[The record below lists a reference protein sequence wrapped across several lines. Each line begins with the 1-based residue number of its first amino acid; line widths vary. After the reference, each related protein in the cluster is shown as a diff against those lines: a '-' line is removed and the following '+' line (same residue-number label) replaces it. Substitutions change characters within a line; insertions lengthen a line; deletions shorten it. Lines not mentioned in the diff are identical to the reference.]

1 MRNLLLTLSYM
12 GTNYHG
18 WQVQPNGVT
27 VQEKLQEALRNVLQC
42 ETSVT
47 GCSRTD
53 SGVHAEMFCCNIKTE
68 NKIPC
73 DKLVMALNANLPY
86 DIAVNDCR
94 EVGESFHARYDC
106 KGKEYVYRIWNS
118 RVRNPFYH
126 GRTLYYPYK
135 LDSEK
140 MNETAKFFLGTHDFG
155 GFCSV
160 GSSVKTTERTV
171 TRAQVER
178 DGDIVTFRVAADGF
192 LYNMV
197 RIMVGTLL
205 EVSQGKIAAEDLPG
219 IIESKNRE
227 RAGFTAAPEGL
238 YLHRVDYEEKVYSCE
253 NE

>member
-1 MRNLLLTLSYM
+1 MRNLLLTLSYV

-18 WQVQPNGVT
+18 WQIQPNGVT
-27 VQEKLQEALRNVLQC
+27 VQEKLMEALKKVLQH
-42 ETSVT
+42 ETPVT

-53 SGVHAEMFCCNIKTE
+53 SGVHAEMFCCNIRTE

-73 DKLVMALNANLPY
+73 EKLVLALNANLPY
-86 DIAVNDCR
+86 DISVSDCR
-94 EVGESFHARYDC
+94 EVPDDFHARYNC

-118 RVRNPFYH
+118 RVRNPFYE
-126 GRTLYYPYK
+126 GRTLHYPYK
-135 LDSEK
+135 LDSDK
-140 MNETAKFFLGTHDFG
+140 MNEASKSFLGTHDFK

-171 TRAQVER
+171 TRARVER
-178 DGDIVTFRVAADGF
+178 DGDLVTFRVAADGF

-205 EVSQGKIAAEDLPG
+205 EVSQGKISVEELPN

-238 YLHRVDYEEKVYSCE
+238 YLHRVCYEAEVLNYEKE
-253 NE
+253 